1 MMGMSIEIP
10 LYRPETNEVLFVLRL
25 NCDAAGQMLDGY
37 LAREGEHCPENLL
50 GYVGLLDVSHLMFVI
65 SQSDWLL
72 TNSILLHLRDYDTDK
87 PRYGVWFSRLDEQD
101 DKGAFMTLLVD
112 GEMVAMTMLNPIV
125 IMTFEEI
132 IRLANGGRDI
142 NTVGGV
148 C

>member
-1 MMGMSIEIP
+1 
-10 LYRPETNEVLFVLRL
+10 
-25 NCDAAGQMLDGY
+25 
-37 LAREGEHCPENLL
+37 
-50 GYVGLLDVSHLMFVI
+50 VGLLDVSHLMFVI